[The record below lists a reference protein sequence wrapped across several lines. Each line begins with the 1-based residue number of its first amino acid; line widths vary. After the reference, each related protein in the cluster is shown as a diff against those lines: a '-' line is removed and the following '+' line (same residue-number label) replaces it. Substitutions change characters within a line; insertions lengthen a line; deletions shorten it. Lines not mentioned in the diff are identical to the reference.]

1 MTKQKESK
9 TNAMRLLDA
18 AGISYSCLS
27 YEADEFEDGIHTADA
42 LGLDHEKVFKT
53 LVTLGASRNYYVFV
67 LPLTAKLDL
76 KKAAKSVKEK
86 SLEMIAVKDIKN
98 ITGYVR
104 GGCTAIG
111 MKKRY
116 TTRIDL
122 SAKPWEDIYI
132 SAGKIGYQLNIR
144 TEDFLRISGAE
155 YADLSDLNVK

>member
-1 MTKQKESK
+1 
-9 TNAMRLLDA
+9 MRLLDT
-18 AGISYSCLS
+18 AGISYTCLS
-27 YEADEFEDGIHTADA
+27 YETDAFEDGIHTADI
-42 LGLDHEKVFKT
+42 LGLPHERVFKT
-53 LVTLGASRNYYVFV
+53 LVTLGARRNYYVFV
-67 LPLTAKLDL
+67 LPLTAKLNL

-116 TTRIDL
+116 ITKLDL
-122 SAKPWEDIYI
+122 SAKQWEDIYI
-132 SAGKIGYQLNIR
+132 SAGRIGAQINLR

-155 YADLSDLNVK
+155 YADLSDPNEE